1 MGDSVGGDRQMSK
14 LLHAE
19 VCHFRLVNTMR
30 IPEYFLTP
38 FSFWAHNS
46 CHNVLNCHFILF
58 GGASWVSWVL
68 YGIMGI
74 MDRPQVVHRKHPLA
88 PNDHDL
94 LGYGSI
100 RSIHGME
107 KLPLCTVVT
116 LNWVDSDSILV
127 EKTWENR
134 WRAGPIY
141 GHFVSKD
148 FVSFGPGSPWGWRG
162 WPESMFFFFHIFF
175 VPKGRDRNSGC
186 KPSSETVALVFSM
199 CLMCFFLYSLSEC
212 IVWLCHRCAVLCASQ
227 F

>member
-1 MGDSVGGDRQMSK
+1 MSK

-38 FSFWAHNS
+38 FSFWAHPS

-88 PNDHDL
+88 PNDDDL
-94 LGYGSI
+94 LGYRSI

-116 LNWVDSDSILV
+116 LRRFRLDFGRENMRKPWAFSSRRTHLWSFRVQRFRV
-127 EKTWENR
+127 FRTWIPLKGDGGDDDIFLC
-134 WRAGPIY
+134 RARQRPKQWMQTLQRNG
-141 GHFVSKD
+141 GL
-148 FVSFGPGSPWGWRG
+148 SFFPC
-162 WPESMFFFFHIFF
+162 
-175 VPKGRDRNSGC
+175 V
-186 KPSSETVALVFSM
+186 
-199 CLMCFFLYSLSEC
+199 
-212 IVWLCHRCAVLCASQ
+212 
-227 F
+227 